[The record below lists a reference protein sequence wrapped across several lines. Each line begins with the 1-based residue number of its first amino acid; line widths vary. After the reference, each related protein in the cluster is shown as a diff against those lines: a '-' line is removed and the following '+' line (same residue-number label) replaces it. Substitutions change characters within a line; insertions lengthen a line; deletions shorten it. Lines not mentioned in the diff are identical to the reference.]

1 MNTSST
7 PAVARRGLHPLVA
20 AAAICIIA
28 LCAVAIAAIVG
39 WLPTPDARQEQ
50 PVAATD
56 GPENANLAPL
66 RADSWADSPAT
77 PASDGLA
84 PPNPAPASRQ
94 AQSRPALPQAPA
106 AAAGQTGNP
115 AVNPP
120 ANPAVNPAAV
130 NPAAVSPAE
139 NQAANCPGCGVV
151 ASMEQVQVPVQDH
164 SNHIV
169 GTVAGGVVGGVV
181 GNRFGGGGGKAALTV
196 LGAVGGALAGHEI
209 ERNIKGQQT
218 VTRYQLVARTND
230 GRMHTFR
237 SDTPFQ
243 YSPGQPIR
251 VENNQLLPR

>member
-20 AAAICIIA
+20 TAAVCIIA
-28 LCAVAIAAIVG
+28 LCVVAVAAIMG
-39 WLPTPDARQEQ
+39 WLPAPNARQEQ
-50 PVAATD
+50 SVATLD

-66 RADSWADSPAT
+66 PANQ
-77 PASDGLA
+77 PGAAPA
-84 PPNPAPASRQ
+84 PPPSPAPASRQ
-94 AQSRPALPQAPA
+94 AQSQPASAAAGQQQAAPLAPPQAPA
-106 AAAGQTGNP
+106 AAAGQ
-115 AVNPP
+115 AVDP
-120 ANPAVNPAAV
+120 
-130 NPAAVSPAE
+130 
-139 NQAANCPGCGVV
+139 AANCPSCGVV
-151 ASMEQVQVPVQDH
+151 SSMGQVQVPVQDR

-181 GNRFGGGGGKAALTV
+181 GNQFGGGGGRTALTV

-209 ERNIKGQQT
+209 ERNIKQQQT

-230 GRMHTFR
+230 GRTHTFR